1 MRSRTRHIG
10 EEIMA
15 KLRDL
20 VLAGMTDEQKAEGE
34 IGSLPHPKEKTAMTE
49 AMADKVNAPKIVK
62 DAVKGT

>member
-1 MRSRTRHIG
+1 
-10 EEIMA
+10 MA

-34 IGSLPHPKEKTAMTE
+34 IGSLPHPKEKTTITE
-49 AMADKVNAPKIVK
+49 AMAEKVGAPKIVK

>member
-1 MRSRTRHIG
+1 MCSRTRYIG
-10 EEIMA
+10 EEIMT

-20 VLAGMTDEQKAEGE
+20 ILAGMTDEQKAEGE

>member
-1 MRSRTRHIG
+1 MT
-10 EEIMA
+10 

-20 VLAGMTDEQKAEGE
+20 ILAGMTDEQKAEGE